1 MLLQSMSK
9 LRGGGAVTN
18 GTPGGPILWLRCRRV
33 TCSAG
38 PSSAGASSMPR
49 PSIPISSS
57 QQQQYHQDRHHPSQ
71 YQQQQR
77 RHKSSSSSSSSSSA
91 MATTAV
97 TRNPFDVLGLPRDS
111 CPEIVRQT
119 FLQLAMKY
127 HPDTSGD
134 DKTQDKF
141 HQIRDA
147 FERITKAVG
156 KTNQKIWLTEE
167 VFNLWFAE
175 HTGLRMD
182 AATRREVMLSYRDGA
197 CKNSSSR
204 TRYLPPEWQIAFI
217 LEKEGMFT
225 KKLACNSKDFTV
237 FGGGRAVVSHSGARR
252 KRGF

>member
-1 MLLQSMSK
+1 
-9 LRGGGAVTN
+9 
-18 GTPGGPILWLRCRRV
+18 
-33 TCSAG
+33 
-38 PSSAGASSMPR
+38 MPR
-49 PSIPISSS
+49 PSIHISFSP
-57 QQQQYHQDRHHPSQ
+57 QQQYYQDHHHPSQ
-71 YQQQQR
+71 YQHPQR
-77 RHKSSSSSSSSSSA
+77 RHKSSSSSSSSSA
-91 MATTAV
+91 LATTAA

-127 HPDTSGD
+127 HPDTSSGEED
-134 DKTQDKF
+134 TRDKF

-147 FERITKAVG
+147 FEQITKLVG
-156 KTNQKIWLTEE
+156 KTTTGNKIWLTEE
-167 VFNLWFAE
+167 VFNVWFAE

-225 KKLACNSKDFTV
+225 KKLACNSKDFNV